1 MVVLL
6 YSTELDQLGKD
17 DADEWAAIV
26 TCYVRMPSSASRFS

>member
-17 DADEWAAIV
+17 DADEWAAHEH
-26 TCYVRMPSSASRFS
+26 ASIYS